1 MSTIAM
7 YCRDCGKALDETEKA
22 EAGRICCMACAPRT
36 QAPPASAPGPGAP
49 VGVPSSAGISPGLAF
64 LLGLIPGV
72 GAIYN
77 AQYAKGLVHV
87 IVFGLLI
94 SITASDN
101 VVGDLGPL
109 FGMLIPAWVLY
120 MAFEAYHTA
129 QKRLSGQAVDEFSSL
144 VPMKSQGAF
153 PAAPILLMAV
163 GFLLLMHN
171 LEILRLAQILK
182 FWPVALIALG
192 AYMLYVRI
200 AGAPAP
206 PAGREV
212 EHE

>member
-1 MSTIAM
+1 M
-7 YCRDCGKALDETEKA
+7 YCRGCGKALEETEKA
-22 EAGRICCMACAPRT
+22 EAGRIYCAACAPAT
-36 QAPPASAPGPGAP
+36 PQPPPASAPVQGAP
-49 VGVPSSAGISPGLAF
+49 FSANAGISPGLAF

-77 AQYAKGLVHV
+77 GQYAKGLVHV

-129 QKRLSGQAVDEFSSL
+129 QRRLGGQVVDEFSSL
-144 VPMKSQGAF
+144 VPMKSHGAF
-153 PAAPILLMAV
+153 PAAPILLMAI

-171 LEILRLAQILK
+171 LEILRLAQILR

-192 AYMLYVRI
+192 AYMLYVRM
-200 AGAPAP
+200 AGAPQAP